1 MPGKMDSNQDSGHS
15 RRNGPDGEALG
26 EIVDAVRE
34 MSRHVRTIK
43 LALVAYVVL
52 IAASMAWTSAVLS
65 IGALIESYKLE
76 IEDSLS
82 SGSGAEDQ
90 ASNQPSVG
98 DALPA
103 IALPDASG
111 RVWTNEDWEGKAL
124 IVNFWATWCP
134 PCIEEMPL
142 FEKALEEYGA
152 EGLAIV
158 AISLDRKGWDV
169 LRPFIE
175 RHQPTYTV
183 LLAGDELAQGL
194 DRVRTL
200 PTTFFVGRDGVIA
213 SKRVG
218 GLRESILKREVKRL
232 LTDEMQPAPSSSTS

>member
-1 MPGKMDSNQDSGHS
+1 MDSNPDSGHS
-15 RRNGPDGEALG
+15 PRNGPDGEALG
-26 EIVDAVRE
+26 EIAGAVRE
-34 MSRHVRTIK
+34 MSRQVRTVTYV
-43 LALVAYVVL
+43 LVCYMIINVVL
-52 IAASMAWTSAVLS
+52 TLGSVLYTLTSDFTER
-65 IGALIESYKLE
+65 IQGALEEARS
-76 IEDSLS
+76 
-82 SGSGAEDQ
+82 SGAEDRE
-90 ASNQPSVG
+90 SNQLSVG

-142 FEKALEEYGA
+142 FEEALEEYGE

-169 LRPFIE
+169 VRPFIE
-175 RHQPTYTV
+175 RHRPTYTV
-183 LLAGDELAQGL
+183 LLAGDDLAQGL
-194 DRVRTL
+194 DRVRSL

-213 SKRVG
+213 AKRVG
-218 GLRESILKREVKRL
+218 GLRKSILNREVKRL
-232 LTDEMQPAPSSSTS
+232 LTDEM